1 MGCPHTEPEVI
12 VVVVVAAAAAV
23 VSSSSNS
30 GRKAEYT
37 LFCKLILHVY
47 GILVTLQG

>member
-12 VVVVVAAAAAV
+12 VVVVVVAAAV
-23 VSSSSNS
+23 VSSSSSS

-37 LFCKLILHVY
+37 LFCKLILHAY

>member
-12 VVVVVAAAAAV
+12 VVVVVAAV
-23 VSSSSNS
+23 VSSSSR
-30 GRKAEYT
+30 RKAEYT

-47 GILVTLQG
+47 SILVTLQG